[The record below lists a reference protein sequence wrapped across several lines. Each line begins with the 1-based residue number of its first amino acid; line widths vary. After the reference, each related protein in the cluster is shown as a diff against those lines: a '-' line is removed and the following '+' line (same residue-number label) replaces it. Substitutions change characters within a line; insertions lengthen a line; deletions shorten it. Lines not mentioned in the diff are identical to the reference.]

1 VSTGATHSGQW
12 QVKAEPNSGRV
23 SGTSRVGVGRQL
35 ASWSEGGLVLA
46 LLRWATLLGCTCC
59 ELGYAR
65 SWPAGLVQGGK
76 RKQPK
81 PSFIY
86 RNTFLIL
93 QTFSK
98 LEMILNSNQI

>member
-12 QVKAEPNSGRV
+12 RVKAEPNSGQV

-35 ASWSEGGLVLA
+35 ASWSEGGLVL
-46 LLRWATLLGCTCC
+46 LRSATLLGCTCC

-65 SWPAGLVQGGK
+65 NWPAGLVQGGK

-81 PSFIY
+81 ASSIY